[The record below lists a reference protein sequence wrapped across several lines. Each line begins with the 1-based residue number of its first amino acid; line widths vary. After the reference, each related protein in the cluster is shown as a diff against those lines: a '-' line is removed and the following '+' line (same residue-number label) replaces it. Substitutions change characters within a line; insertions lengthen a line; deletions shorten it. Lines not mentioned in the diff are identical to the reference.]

1 MLKLK
6 LQLVL
11 HKEKQKSNWIGSSRK
26 KFIVACFDWISTGKA
41 LLFVS
46 KNTKTKN
53 PKTKTAI
60 KPRLESVL
68 LPFVSYKKRVPISTC
83 MM

>member
-26 KFIVACFDWISTGKA
+26 KFFVASFDWISTGKA

-46 KNTKTKN
+46 ENTKTKIQK
-53 PKTKTAI
+53 PKQQSNQG
-60 KPRLESVL
+60 LELVL
-68 LPFVSYKKRVPISTC
+68 LPIC
-83 MM
+83 